1 MTFRQE
7 RLIFDGGDCV
17 LTDEKILVS
26 PYAPSYGAQKVY
38 IEENGYTF
46 MKEEEYLNKI
56 AEEGWVLHTANY
68 CVLGKQ
74 EAHYFLFVKE

>member
-7 RLIFDGGDCV
+7 RLIFDDGNCMFHNDKLIVTPNG
-17 LTDEKILVS
+17 
-26 PYAPSYGAQKVY
+26 PSGPTKRVYGEA
-38 IEENGYTF
+38 GYSF
-46 MKEEEYLNKI
+46 LLEEEYLSKI
-56 AEEGWVLHTANY
+56 AAEGWVLHTANY